1 MRQQRWCLCFF
12 PIVTFFGCARLSSSR
27 GGLFGLSRHRFKR
40 RISPTYGMRSKGA
53 VLGRHGYGLRCIFVL
68 WPFES
73 AMFTTAVVV
82 CFAYLTAESDFSPCF
97 SVFLLSS
104 GSSWW
109 VREALVQGE
118 GLRITL
124 LFFQAQMFPEC
135 ACLSRNDGYIPRYA
149 LEWIHEHQPLIDLVP
164 RPVSNHR
171 FRGPG
176 RTQTTC
182 LPPTP
187 ASTCSCCRSTRTRRS
202 SPGSLRRPSRSAK
215 VSGSSSRH
223 FG

>member
-1 MRQQRWCLCFF
+1 MVLVFF
-12 PIVTFFGCARLSSSR
+12 PDRDIFWMRAPLFLARGFVWAVSASFQAKNQSHLRYAVQRGCAGKTWVWFALHICFMA
-27 GGLFGLSRHRFKR
+27 L
-40 RISPTYGMRSKGA
+40 
-53 VLGRHGYGLRCIFVL
+53 
-68 WPFES
+68 S